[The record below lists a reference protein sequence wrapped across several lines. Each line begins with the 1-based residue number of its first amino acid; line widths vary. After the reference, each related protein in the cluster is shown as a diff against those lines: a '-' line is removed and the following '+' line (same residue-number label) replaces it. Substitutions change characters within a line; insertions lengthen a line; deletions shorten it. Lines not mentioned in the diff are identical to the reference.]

1 MAEIIF
7 YCFSILLII
16 GAVCVV
22 FANNPVKS
30 VLSLVFCFLNA
41 TGLLLMI
48 GAEFIAAILII
59 VYVGAVVVLF
69 LFVVMTLS
77 TEQQKK
83 SFKLSYLP
91 FFLAFVVALV
101 GSFSSLNV
109 EILNF
114 NPIFTEH
121 ITNTKIIGLN
131 LYTEYFL
138 QFQLGGII
146 LLVALIG
153 VIVLS
158 QRKNLDDTK
167 KQDVWKQITTDPK
180 DRITMVNKITFEH
193 INFNKK

>member
-7 YCFSILLII
+7 YSFAALLII
-16 GAVCVV
+16 GAVFVLL
-22 FANNPVKS
+22 ANNPVKA

-41 TGLLLMI
+41 TALILI
-48 GAEFIAAILII
+48 TGAEFVSATLII

-77 TEQQKK
+77 TEQQNK
-83 SFKLSYLP
+83 SFKLIYTP
-91 FFLAFVVALV
+91 FLALIGVTIIGAFNT
-101 GSFSSLNV
+101 FNP
-109 EILNF
+109 EIL
-114 NPIFTEH
+114 
-121 ITNTKIIGLN
+121 TNDKIVDPEMKNTQAIGLK

-138 QFQLGGII
+138 QFQLAGLI

-158 QRKNLDDTK
+158 KKEKQSDIK

-180 DRITMVNKITFEH
+180 DRIQIISKSSSKNVVTN
-193 INFNKK
+193 N

>member
-7 YCFSILLII
+7 YSFAALLII
-16 GAVCVV
+16 GAVFVV
-22 FANNPVKS
+22 LANNPVKA

-41 TGLLLMI
+41 TALILI
-48 GAEFIAAILII
+48 TGAEFVSATLII

-77 TEQQKK
+77 TEQQNK
-83 SFKLSYLP
+83 SFKLIYTP
-91 FFLAFVVALV
+91 FLALIGVTIIGAFNT
-101 GSFSSLNV
+101 FNP
-109 EILNF
+109 EIL
-114 NPIFTEH
+114 
-121 ITNTKIIGLN
+121 TNDKIVDPEMKNTQAIGLK

-138 QFQLGGII
+138 QFQLAGLI

-158 QRKNLDDTK
+158 KKEKQSDIK

-180 DRITMVNKITFEH
+180 NRIQIISKSSSKNVVTN
-193 INFNKK
+193 N